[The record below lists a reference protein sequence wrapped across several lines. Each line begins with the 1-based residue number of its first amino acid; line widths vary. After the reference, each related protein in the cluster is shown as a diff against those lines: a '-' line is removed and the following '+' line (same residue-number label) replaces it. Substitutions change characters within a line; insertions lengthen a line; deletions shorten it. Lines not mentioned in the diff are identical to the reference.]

1 MAEKRRMTPV
11 ELVDK
16 VMSSE
21 HADVVRESVAWVA
34 AEIMEAEVSNQVGAE
49 LGEVTAEQVT
59 QRNGSRCASSTPMGP
74 TDTRTC

>member
-34 AEIMEAEVSNQVGAE
+34 AEIMETEVAGRVAP
-49 LGEVTAEQVT
+49 
-59 QRNGSRCASSTPMGP
+59 SSARSAPNA
-74 TDTRTC
+74 